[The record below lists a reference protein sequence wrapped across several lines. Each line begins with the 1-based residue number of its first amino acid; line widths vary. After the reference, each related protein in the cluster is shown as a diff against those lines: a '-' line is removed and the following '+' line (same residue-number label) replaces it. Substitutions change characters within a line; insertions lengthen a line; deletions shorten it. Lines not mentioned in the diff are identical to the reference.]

1 MKKQMSEVN
10 QPGRRGCAAG
20 HACPPFVADA
30 RPVTTSAAPVA
41 AARRSKHIALLDT
54 LAGIYV
60 FVTRLAADAG
70 EAVGA
75 PPPVRR
81 SLRGRC
87 CGGGAEGRGGRGRR
101 AGGPGGRGRGAGG
114 RGRWPRRRA

>member
-1 MKKQMSEVN
+1 M
-10 QPGRRGCAAG
+10 G
-20 HACPPFVADA
+20 ACPAFVADA
-30 RPVTTSAAPVA
+30 RPVAASAAPVA
-41 AARRSKHIALLDT
+41 AARRKHIALLDA
-54 LAGIYV
+54 LAGISV
-60 FVTRLAADAG
+60 FVARLAADAG

-101 AGGPGGRGRGAGG
+101 AGGPGGRGRGA
-114 RGRWPRRRA
+114 